1 VFLCSLDKVWP
12 YGRYGPYDLVR
23 RETGTG
29 NIRDRTRD
37 SRSTHG
43 LTRLGRAVAA
53 RTVHRSELGPGY
65 CLLYSPVGKLP
76 VSFRSIEAA
85 ASGGPLAF
93 LVDPPEPAH
102 RIVDPPDA
110 IDRGHARVK
119 LTMERLPES
128 RVQLEITAE
137 EEESTEAMRRAVR
150 KVGNQI
156 TLPGFRKG
164 KAPKAMIEQMYGPEV
179 FLEEANRFLMSD
191 LYRQALE
198 REDLVPVGDP
208 SVDISSSEPLSFT
221 VVVPVY
227 PEIDP
232 GAYQD
237 VRIEPIDAAVDDA
250 AVDELV
256 EALRKSHSPWIDPQG
271 EGLQVGAGLELTPKS
286 RLPRDGDQVTIDYT
300 VQEEGANVEE
310 PVVDAVFVL
319 GESGLL
325 EPIEDAIKGLR
336 VGETTGFSVPFG
348 EDDTSI
354 DESLRGKT
362 LSYSVTL
369 KGLKER
375 DLLPLDDDFAKTA
388 GDVDTLDELR
398 SNLREELHQTRTAE
412 ARREALAQ
420 IIRKIAEG
428 AAIDLP
434 GPMIDRAVEDD
445 LRRLRGRLA
454 QQGVPL
460 EAYLRAVDQTEEA
473 LREEMRPAA
482 EERLRNSLLLRSIA
496 EREGIAVGDDDV
508 DAAVERISLAAQ
520 TSEQPQQA
528 EAFARSDY
536 VRGMLQSELFE
547 QQLTNRLVEIATEGQ
562 GAVVNAWLAP
572 VSEPSESTAAG
583 EETPGEAE
591 DRSEGEADETVDE
604 GEARREEA

>member
-1 VFLCSLDKVWP
+1 
-12 YGRYGPYDLVR
+12 
-23 RETGTG
+23 
-29 NIRDRTRD
+29 
-37 SRSTHG
+37 
-43 LTRLGRAVAA
+43 
-53 RTVHRSELGPGY
+53 
-65 CLLYSPVGKLP
+65 
-76 VSFRSIEAA
+76 
-85 ASGGPLAF
+85 
-93 LVDPPEPAH
+93 
-102 RIVDPPDA
+102 
-110 IDRGHARVK
+110 VK
-119 LTMERLPES
+119 LTIERLPES

-137 EEESTEAMRRAVR
+137 EEESAEALRRAVR

-164 KAPKAMIEQMYGPEV
+164 KAPKAMIEQLYGPEV

-227 PEIDP
+227 PEIEP

-250 AVDELV
+250 AVDEMI
-256 EALRKSHSPWIDPQG
+256 EGLRKSHSPWIDPQG
-271 EGLQVGAGLELTPKS
+271 EGLQVGADLELTPKS
-286 RLPRDGDQVTIDYT
+286 RHPRDGDQVTIDYT

-325 EPIEDAIKGLR
+325 EPIEDAIRGLR
-336 VGETTGFSVPFG
+336 VGETTGFSVPFAG
-348 EDDTSI
+348 DDESI

-375 DLLPLDDDFAKTA
+375 DLLPLDDDFAKTV

-398 SNLREELHQTRTAE
+398 GKLREELHQARTAE
-412 ARREALAQ
+412 ARRDALTQ
-420 IIRKIAEG
+420 IIAKIAEG
-428 AAIDLP
+428 ATIDLP
-434 GPMIDRAVEDD
+434 EPMIDSAVEDD

-460 EAYLRAVDQTEEA
+460 EAYLRAVEQTEDA

-482 EERLRNSLLLRSIA
+482 QERLRNSLLLRAIA
-496 EREGIAVGDDDV
+496 EREGIAVGDEDV
-508 DAAVERISLAAQ
+508 DAAVERISFAAQ
-520 TSEQPQQA
+520 TSEQPKQA

-547 QQLTNRLVEIATEGQ
+547 RRLTDRLVEIATEGR
-562 GAVVNAWLAP
+562 GAVVNAWTPPVTEAADESAAGDEIVAAEDE
-572 VSEPSESTAAG
+572 VSEA
-583 EETPGEAE
+583 
-591 DRSEGEADETVDE
+591 EADAKADE
-604 GEARREEA
+604 GGTGREDA

>member
-1 VFLCSLDKVWP
+1 M
-12 YGRYGPYDLVR
+12 
-23 RETGTG
+23 
-29 NIRDRTRD
+29 
-37 SRSTHG
+37 
-43 LTRLGRAVAA
+43 
-53 RTVHRSELGPGY
+53 
-65 CLLYSPVGKLP
+65 
-76 VSFRSIEAA
+76 
-85 ASGGPLAF
+85 
-93 LVDPPEPAH
+93 
-102 RIVDPPDA
+102 
-110 IDRGHARVK
+110 K

-137 EEESTEAMRRAVR
+137 EEESAEAMRRAVR

-250 AVDELV
+250 AVDELI
-256 EALRKSHSPWIDPQG
+256 EELRKSHSPGSIRRAKDCKWGGSRADPEESTSPRWRPGHDRLHRPGGRG
-271 EGLQVGAGLELTPKS
+271 ERRRAGRGCGLRPW
-286 RLPRDGDQVTIDYT
+286 
-300 VQEEGANVEE
+300 
-310 PVVDAVFVL
+310 
-319 GESGLL
+319 ESGLL

-336 VGETTGFSVPFG
+336 VGETTGFSVPFA
-348 EDDTSI
+348 EDDESI

-375 DLLPLDDDFAKTA
+375 DLLPLDDDFAKTV
-388 GDVDTLDELR
+388 GDVDTLDALR
-398 SNLREELHQTRTAE
+398 SKLREELHQARTAE

-420 IIRKIAEG
+420 IIAKMAEG
-428 AAIDLP
+428 ATIDLP
-434 GPMIDRAVEDD
+434 EPMIDRAVEDD

-454 QQGVPL
+454 QQGVPWRPTCGRSVRPKTSCGGDAPGGPGATA
-460 EAYLRAVDQTEEA
+460 EFAAAARHRRAGRD
-473 LREEMRPAA
+473 
-482 EERLRNSLLLRSIA
+482 
-496 EREGIAVGDDDV
+496 
-508 DAAVERISLAAQ
+508 
-520 TSEQPQQA
+520 
-528 EAFARSDY
+528 
-536 VRGMLQSELFE
+536 RG
-547 QQLTNRLVEIATEGQ
+547 R
-562 GAVVNAWLAP
+562 
-572 VSEPSESTAAG
+572 
-583 EETPGEAE
+583 
-591 DRSEGEADETVDE
+591 
-604 GEARREEA
+604 

>member
-1 VFLCSLDKVWP
+1 
-12 YGRYGPYDLVR
+12 
-23 RETGTG
+23 
-29 NIRDRTRD
+29 
-37 SRSTHG
+37 
-43 LTRLGRAVAA
+43 
-53 RTVHRSELGPGY
+53 
-65 CLLYSPVGKLP
+65 
-76 VSFRSIEAA
+76 
-85 ASGGPLAF
+85 
-93 LVDPPEPAH
+93 
-102 RIVDPPDA
+102 
-110 IDRGHARVK
+110 
-119 LTMERLPES
+119 MERLSES

-137 EEESTEAMRRAVR
+137 EEESAEAMRRAVR

-256 EALRKSHSPWIDPQG
+256 EELRKSHSPWIDPQG

-286 RLPRDGDQVTIDYT
+286 RHPRDGDQITIDYT

-325 EPIEDAIKGLR
+325 QPIEDGIRGLR
-336 VGETTGFSVPFG
+336 VGETTGFSVPFA
-348 EDDTSI
+348 EDESI

-420 IIRKIAEG
+420 IIGKMVEG
-428 AAIDLP
+428 ATIDLP
-434 GPMIDRAVEDD
+434 DPMIDRAVEDD

-460 EAYLRAVDQTEEA
+460 EAYLRGVGQSEDELQ
-473 LREEMRPAA
+473 EEMRPAA
-482 EERLRNSLLLRSIA
+482 QERLRNSLLLRAIA
-496 EREGIAVGDDDV
+496 EREGIAVGDEDV

-520 TSEQPQQA
+520 SSEQPKQA

-547 QQLTNRLVEIATEGQ
+547 RRLTDRLVEIATEGR
-562 GAVVNAWLAP
+562 GAVVNEWTAP
-572 VSEPSESTAAG
+572 VTEPSESSA
-583 EETPGEAE
+583 
-591 DRSEGEADETVDE
+591 ADEATPARDEDGSAADADEKVDE
-604 GEARREEA
+604 GGMRREDT

>member
-1 VFLCSLDKVWP
+1 
-12 YGRYGPYDLVR
+12 
-23 RETGTG
+23 
-29 NIRDRTRD
+29 
-37 SRSTHG
+37 
-43 LTRLGRAVAA
+43 
-53 RTVHRSELGPGY
+53 
-65 CLLYSPVGKLP
+65 
-76 VSFRSIEAA
+76 
-85 ASGGPLAF
+85 
-93 LVDPPEPAH
+93 
-102 RIVDPPDA
+102 
-110 IDRGHARVK
+110 VK
-119 LTMERLPES
+119 LTIERLPES

-137 EEESTEAMRRAVR
+137 EEESAEALRRAVR

-227 PEIDP
+227 PEIEP

-250 AVDELV
+250 AVDEMI
-256 EALRKSHSPWIDPQG
+256 EGLRKSHSPWIDPQG
-271 EGLQVGAGLELTPKS
+271 EGLQVGADLELTPKS
-286 RLPRDGDQVTIDYT
+286 RHPRDGDQVTIDYT

-325 EPIEDAIKGLR
+325 EPIEDAIRGLR
-336 VGETTGFSVPFG
+336 VGETTGFSVPFAG
-348 EDDTSI
+348 DDESI

-375 DLLPLDDDFAKTA
+375 DLLPLDDDFAKTV
-388 GDVDTLDELR
+388 GDVDTLDELHGK
-398 SNLREELHQTRTAE
+398 LREELHQARTAE
-412 ARREALAQ
+412 ARRDALTQ
-420 IIRKIAEG
+420 IIAKMADG
-428 AAIDLP
+428 ATIDLP
-434 GPMIDRAVEDD
+434 EPMIDSAVEDD

-460 EAYLRAVDQTEEA
+460 EAYLRAVEQTEDA

-482 EERLRNSLLLRSIA
+482 QERLRNSLLLRAIA
-496 EREGIAVGDDDV
+496 EREGIAVGDEDI
-508 DAAVERISLAAQ
+508 DAAVERISFAAQ
-520 TSEQPQQA
+520 TSEQPKQA

-547 QQLTNRLVEIATEGQ
+547 RRLTDRLVEIATEGR
-562 GAVVNAWLAP
+562 GAVVNAWTPPVTEAADESAAGDEIVAAEDE
-572 VSEPSESTAAG
+572 VSEA
-583 EETPGEAE
+583 
-591 DRSEGEADETVDE
+591 EADAKADE
-604 GEARREEA
+604 GGTGREDA

>member
-1 VFLCSLDKVWP
+1 
-12 YGRYGPYDLVR
+12 
-23 RETGTG
+23 
-29 NIRDRTRD
+29 
-37 SRSTHG
+37 
-43 LTRLGRAVAA
+43 
-53 RTVHRSELGPGY
+53 
-65 CLLYSPVGKLP
+65 
-76 VSFRSIEAA
+76 
-85 ASGGPLAF
+85 
-93 LVDPPEPAH
+93 
-102 RIVDPPDA
+102 
-110 IDRGHARVK
+110 
-119 LTMERLPES
+119 MERLPES

-137 EEESTEAMRRAVR
+137 EEESAEAMRRAVR

-208 SVDISSSEPLSFT
+208 SVDISSNEPLSFT

-227 PEIDP
+227 PEIEP

-237 VRIEPIDAAVDDA
+237 VRIEPIDATVDDA
-250 AVDELV
+250 AVDQLV
-256 EALRKSHSPWIDPQG
+256 EELRKSHSPWTDPQG

-325 EPIEDAIKGLR
+325 EPIEDSIKGLR
-336 VGETTGFSVPFG
+336 VGETTGFSVPFA
-348 EDDTSI
+348 ENDESI
-354 DESLRGKT
+354 DESVRGKT

-375 DLLPLDDDFAKTA
+375 DLIPLDDDFAKTV
-388 GDVDTLDELR
+388 GDVDTLEELR
-398 SNLREELHQTRTAE
+398 SNLREELHQSRTAE

-420 IIRKIAEG
+420 IMTKMAEG
-428 AAIDLP
+428 ARIELP
-434 GPMIDRAVEDD
+434 EPMIDRAVEDD

-454 QQGVPL
+454 QQGVSL
-460 EAYLRAVDQTEEA
+460 EAYLRAVDQTEDA

-482 EERLRNSLLLRSIA
+482 QERLRNSLLLRTIA
-496 EREGIAVGDDDV
+496 EREGIAVGDEDV
-508 DAAVERISLAAQ
+508 DAAVERISVAAQ

-547 QQLTNRLVEIATEGQ
+547 RQLTDRLVEIATEGR
-562 GAVVNAWLAP
+562 GAVVNAWTAP
-572 VSEPSESTAAG
+572 ETASADSSPAGDEAVAGDESAS
-583 EETPGEAE
+583 EAE
-591 DRSEGEADETVDE
+591 ASGEADDGDT
-604 GEARREEA
+604 RREDA

>member
-1 VFLCSLDKVWP
+1 
-12 YGRYGPYDLVR
+12 
-23 RETGTG
+23 
-29 NIRDRTRD
+29 
-37 SRSTHG
+37 
-43 LTRLGRAVAA
+43 
-53 RTVHRSELGPGY
+53 
-65 CLLYSPVGKLP
+65 
-76 VSFRSIEAA
+76 
-85 ASGGPLAF
+85 
-93 LVDPPEPAH
+93 
-102 RIVDPPDA
+102 
-110 IDRGHARVK
+110 
-119 LTMERLPES
+119 MERLPES

-137 EEESTEAMRRAVR
+137 EEESAEAMRRAVR

-208 SVDISSSEPLSFT
+208 SVDISSNEPLSFT

-232 GAYQD
+232 GTYQD
-237 VRIEPIDAAVDDA
+237 VRIEPVDAAVDDA
-250 AVDELV
+250 AVDEV
-256 EALRKSHSPWIDPQG
+256 IEALRKSHSPWIDPQG

-300 VQEEGANVEE
+300 VQEEGTNVEE
-310 PVVDAVFVL
+310 PIVDAVFVL

-336 VGETTGFSVPFG
+336 VGETTGFSVPFA
-348 EDDTSI
+348 EDDESI

-362 LSYSVTL
+362 LSYSVML

-375 DLLPLDDDFAKTA
+375 DLLPLDDDFAKTV

-398 SNLREELHQTRTAE
+398 SKLREELHQTRTAE
-412 ARREALAQ
+412 ARGEALAQ
-420 IIRKIAEG
+420 IIAKMAEG
-428 AAIDLP
+428 ATIDLP
-434 GPMIDRAVEDD
+434 EPMIDRAVEDD

-460 EAYLRAVDQTEEA
+460 EAYLRAVDQTEDA
-473 LREEMRPAA
+473 LRDEMRPAA
-482 EERLRNSLLLRSIA
+482 EERLRNSLLLRTIA

-520 TSEQPQQA
+520 ASEKPQQA

-547 QQLTNRLVEIATEGQ
+547 RQLTDRLIEIATEGR
-562 GAVVNAWLAP
+562 GAVVNGWTAP
-572 VSEPSESTAAG
+572 VTDQSASSVAG
-583 EETPGEAE
+583 EETVAADDDGSEAGA
-591 DRSEGEADETVDE
+591 DGKADEGGT
-604 GEARREEA
+604 RHEEA

>member
-1 VFLCSLDKVWP
+1 M
-12 YGRYGPYDLVR
+12 
-23 RETGTG
+23 
-29 NIRDRTRD
+29 
-37 SRSTHG
+37 
-43 LTRLGRAVAA
+43 
-53 RTVHRSELGPGY
+53 
-65 CLLYSPVGKLP
+65 
-76 VSFRSIEAA
+76 
-85 ASGGPLAF
+85 
-93 LVDPPEPAH
+93 
-102 RIVDPPDA
+102 
-110 IDRGHARVK
+110 K

-128 RVQLEITAE
+128 RVQIEITAE
-137 EEESTEAMRRAVR
+137 EEESAEAMRRAVR

-208 SVDISSSEPLSFT
+208 SVDISSNEPLSFT

-237 VRIEPIDAAVDDA
+237 VRIEPVDAAVDDA
-250 AVDELV
+250 AVDELI

-300 VQEEGANVEE
+300 VQEEGTDVEE

-336 VGETTGFSVPFG
+336 VGETTGFSVPFA
-348 EDDTSI
+348 EDDESI

-412 ARREALAQ
+412 ARREALSQ
-420 IIRKIAEG
+420 IIAKMAEG
-428 AAIDLP
+428 ATIELP
-434 GPMIDRAVEDD
+434 EPMIDRAVEDD
-445 LRRLRGRLA
+445 LRRLRGRLS

-460 EAYLRAVDQTEEA
+460 EAYLRAVGQSEDD
-473 LREEMRPAA
+473 LRQEMRPAA
-482 EERLRNSLLLRSIA
+482 QERLRNSLLLRTIA

-508 DAAVERISLAAQ
+508 DAAVERISVAAQ

-547 QQLTNRLVEIATEGQ
+547 RQLTDRLEEIATEGR
-562 GAVVNAWLAP
+562 GAVVNAWTAP
-572 VSEPSESTAAG
+572 VTDQSESSVAEEETAAADNSG
-583 EETPGEAE
+583 
-591 DRSEGEADETVDE
+591 SEADADEKADE
-604 GEARREEA
+604 GDTSPRTHEELVSDVSAGAGRDAPDRDITILVMDWRRRFRRSVQSGRTSRFHAYRHAGH

>member
-1 VFLCSLDKVWP
+1 
-12 YGRYGPYDLVR
+12 VR
-23 RETGTG
+23 RETGAG

-43 LTRLGRAVAA
+43 LTCPGRAVAV
-53 RTVHRSELGPGY
+53 RTVYRSELGPGY

-256 EALRKSHSPWIDPQG
+256 EELRKSHSPWIDPQG

-286 RLPRDGDQVTIDYT
+286 RHPRDGDQITIDYT

-325 EPIEDAIKGLR
+325 QPIEDGIRGLR
-336 VGETTGFSVPFG
+336 VGETTGFSVPFA
-348 EDDTSI
+348 EDDESI

-420 IIRKIAEG
+420 IIGKMVEG
-428 AAIDLP
+428 ASIDLP
-434 GPMIDRAVEDD
+434 DPMIDRAVEDD

-460 EAYLRAVDQTEEA
+460 EAYLRGVGQSEDELQ
-473 LREEMRPAA
+473 EEMRPAA
-482 EERLRNSLLLRSIA
+482 QERLRNSLLLRAIA
-496 EREGIAVGDDDV
+496 EREGIAVGDEDV

-520 TSEQPQQA
+520 TSEQPKQA

-536 VRGMLQSELFE
+536 VRGVLQSELFE
-547 QQLTNRLVEIATEGQ
+547 RRLTDRLVEIATEGR
-562 GAVVNAWLAP
+562 GAVVNEWTAP
-572 VSEPSESTAAG
+572 VTEPSESSA
-583 EETPGEAE
+583 
-591 DRSEGEADETVDE
+591 ADEATPARDEDGSAADADEKVDE
-604 GEARREEA
+604 GGMRREDT

>member
-1 VFLCSLDKVWP
+1 
-12 YGRYGPYDLVR
+12 
-23 RETGTG
+23 
-29 NIRDRTRD
+29 
-37 SRSTHG
+37 
-43 LTRLGRAVAA
+43 
-53 RTVHRSELGPGY
+53 
-65 CLLYSPVGKLP
+65 
-76 VSFRSIEAA
+76 
-85 ASGGPLAF
+85 
-93 LVDPPEPAH
+93 
-102 RIVDPPDA
+102 
-110 IDRGHARVK
+110 
-119 LTMERLPES
+119 MERLSES

-179 FLEEANRFLMSD
+179 FLEEANRYLMTD

-208 SVDISSSEPLSFT
+208 TVDIDSSEPLSFT

-232 GAYQD
+232 GPYQE
-237 VRIEPIDAAVDDA
+237 VRIEPIDATVDDS
-250 AVDELV
+250 AVDELI
-256 EALRKSHSPWIDPQG
+256 ESLRKSHSPWIDPQG

-286 RLPRDGDQVTIDYT
+286 RQPREGDQVTIDYT

-348 EDDTSI
+348 EDDESL

-388 GDVDTLDELR
+388 GDVDSLNELR
-398 SNLREELHQTRTAE
+398 RDLRQELHQARTAE
-412 ARREALAQ
+412 ARREGLAQ
-420 IIRKIAEG
+420 IIAKMAEG
-428 AAIDLP
+428 ANIELP
-434 GPMIDRAVEDD
+434 DPMIDRAVEDD

-460 EAYLRAVDQTEEA
+460 EAYLRATEQDEDA
-473 LREEMRPAA
+473 LRNELRPAA
-482 EERLRNSLLLRSIA
+482 QERLRNSLLLRAIA
-496 EREGIAVGDDDV
+496 EREGIAVGDDVV
-508 DAAVERISLAAQ
+508 DEAVERMTLAAQ
-520 TSEQPQQA
+520 SSEQPQQA

-547 QQLTNRLVEIATEGQ
+547 RQLTDRLVEIATEGR
-562 GAVVNAWLAP
+562 GVVVNAWEAP
-572 VSEPSESTAAG
+572 AAAAESSDSEVETSAAG
-583 EETPGEAE
+583 DDDTADGTDMSETQ
-591 DRSEGEADETVDE
+591 DHEADAERA
-604 GEARREEA
+604 EA

>member
-1 VFLCSLDKVWP
+1 
-12 YGRYGPYDLVR
+12 
-23 RETGTG
+23 
-29 NIRDRTRD
+29 
-37 SRSTHG
+37 
-43 LTRLGRAVAA
+43 
-53 RTVHRSELGPGY
+53 
-65 CLLYSPVGKLP
+65 
-76 VSFRSIEAA
+76 
-85 ASGGPLAF
+85 
-93 LVDPPEPAH
+93 
-102 RIVDPPDA
+102 
-110 IDRGHARVK
+110 
-119 LTMERLPES
+119 MERLSES

-137 EEESTEAMRRAVR
+137 EEESAEAMRRAVR

-164 KAPKAMIEQMYGPEV
+164 KAPKSMIEQMYGPEV
-179 FLEEANRFLMSD
+179 FLEEANRYLMSD

-208 SVDISSSEPLSFT
+208 SVDISSNEPLAFT

-237 VRIEPIDAAVDDA
+237 VRIDPVDAAVDDA
-250 AVDELV
+250 AVDELI

-300 VQEEGANVEE
+300 VQEEGTDVEE
-310 PVVDAVFVL
+310 PVEDAVFVL

-325 EPIEDAIKGLR
+325 EPIEDAIRGLR
-336 VGETTGFSVPFG
+336 VGETTGFSVPFT
-348 EDDTSI
+348 EDDESI

-412 ARREALAQ
+412 ARREALSQ
-420 IIRKIAEG
+420 IIAKMAEG
-428 AAIDLP
+428 ATIELP
-434 GPMIDRAVEDD
+434 EPMIDRAGEDE
-445 LRRLRGRLA
+445 LR
-454 QQGVPL
+454 Q
-460 EAYLRAVDQTEEA
+460 
-473 LREEMRPAA
+473 EMRPAA
-482 EERLRNSLLLRSIA
+482 QERLQNSLLLRTIA

-508 DAAVERISLAAQ
+508 DAAVERISVAAQ

-528 EAFARSDY
+528 
-536 VRGMLQSELFE
+536 
-547 QQLTNRLVEIATEGQ
+547 
-562 GAVVNAWLAP
+562 
-572 VSEPSESTAAG
+572 
-583 EETPGEAE
+583 
-591 DRSEGEADETVDE
+591 RSE
-604 GEARREEA
+604 

>member
-1 VFLCSLDKVWP
+1 
-12 YGRYGPYDLVR
+12 
-23 RETGTG
+23 
-29 NIRDRTRD
+29 
-37 SRSTHG
+37 
-43 LTRLGRAVAA
+43 
-53 RTVHRSELGPGY
+53 
-65 CLLYSPVGKLP
+65 
-76 VSFRSIEAA
+76 
-85 ASGGPLAF
+85 
-93 LVDPPEPAH
+93 
-102 RIVDPPDA
+102 
-110 IDRGHARVK
+110 VK
-119 LTMERLPES
+119 LTIERLPES

-137 EEESTEAMRRAVR
+137 EEESAEALRRAVR

-208 SVDISSSEPLSFT
+208 SVDINSSEPLSFT

-227 PEIDP
+227 PEIEP

-250 AVDELV
+250 AVDEMI
-256 EALRKSHSPWIDPQG
+256 EGLRKSHSPWIDPQG
-271 EGLQVGAGLELTPKS
+271 EGLQVGADLELTPKS
-286 RLPRDGDQVTIDYT
+286 RHPRDGDQVTIDYT

-325 EPIEDAIKGLR
+325 EPIEDAIRGLR
-336 VGETTGFSVPFG
+336 VGETTGFSVPFAG
-348 EDDTSI
+348 DDESI

-375 DLLPLDDDFAKTA
+375 DLLPLDDDFAKTV
-388 GDVDTLDELR
+388 GDVDTLDELHGK
-398 SNLREELHQTRTAE
+398 LREELHQARTAE
-412 ARREALAQ
+412 ARRDALTQ
-420 IIRKIAEG
+420 IIAKMADG
-428 AAIDLP
+428 ATIDLP
-434 GPMIDRAVEDD
+434 EPMIDSAVEDD

-460 EAYLRAVDQTEEA
+460 EAYLRAVEQTEDA

-482 EERLRNSLLLRSIA
+482 QERLRNSLLLRAIA
-496 EREGIAVGDDDV
+496 EREGIAVGDEDV
-508 DAAVERISLAAQ
+508 DAAVERISFAAQ
-520 TSEQPQQA
+520 TSEQPKQA

-547 QQLTNRLVEIATEGQ
+547 RRLTDRLVEIATEGR
-562 GAVVNAWLAP
+562 GAVVNAWTPPVTEAADESAAGDEIVAAEDE
-572 VSEPSESTAAG
+572 VSEA
-583 EETPGEAE
+583 
-591 DRSEGEADETVDE
+591 EADAKADE
-604 GEARREEA
+604 GGTGREDA